1 MRMKRLILLLI
12 TICATNITISAQ
24 IDCNMCGTWI
34 GSWNGQQIN
43 PETEQY
49 DNGKWKIF
57 VRINKYGGNYK
68 IRIKK
73 EFPNHNWTMYES
85 DTYTILQAT
94 ENFIYFKLTDE
105 MLPDMEGNS
114 ISGYSVLE
122 RYYQITYND
131 GYINMTLQKQIV
143 YEYDR
148 NKRFIGQ
155 WDGTSYK
162 PQTPDDNIDLFK
174 DDDDW

>member
-1 MRMKRLILLLI
+1 MKKIAILLFFVWI
-12 TICATNITISAQ
+12 TSISVFAQ

-34 GSWNGQQIN
+34 GSWNGQQLN

-49 DNGKWKIF
+49 DYGKWKKY
-57 VRINKYGGNYK
+57 VRINKYGANYK
-68 IRIKK
+68 IRIKT

-94 ENFIYFKLTDE
+94 ENLIYFKLTDE
-105 MLPDMEGNS
+105 MVPDMEGNS

-131 GYINMTLQKQIV
+131 GYINLTLQKQIV

-162 PQTPDDNIDLFK
+162 AQTPDDNIDLFK